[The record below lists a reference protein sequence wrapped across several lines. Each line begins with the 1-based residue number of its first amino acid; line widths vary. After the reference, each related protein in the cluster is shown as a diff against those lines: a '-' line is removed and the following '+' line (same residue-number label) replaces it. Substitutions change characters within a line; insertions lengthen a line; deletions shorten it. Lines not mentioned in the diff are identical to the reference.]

1 MRAATI
7 QVFVL
12 LLALCAAACRG
23 DPMDAKQVFPDPE
36 TAALA
41 AAAAA
46 GDAARV
52 RELVGDGA
60 DPNAQGDK
68 GMNLLQYALAE
79 QNPDGLKALLDAGA
93 DPARPGMGGSTVIH
107 NAAIADDAVYLE
119 ILLAHGANP
128 DAPHGQ
134 TGAPPL
140 SAAAGPRTDKQFQLL
155 LSARADPNR
164 ADRTGN
170 TPLHAAAM
178 INAGAHVLALLKA
191 GADPGAKN
199 AQDATFQPYYF
210 RLPEARLSDAAR
222 QERKDVIA
230 WLNEHD
236 VALEAAVQP

>member
-1 MRAATI
+1 
-7 QVFVL
+7 
-12 LLALCAAACRG
+12 
-23 DPMDAKQVFPDPE
+23 MDAKQVFPDRE
-36 TAALA
+36 TAELA

-46 GDAARV
+46 GDASRV
-52 RELVGDGA
+52 RELVRAGA

-68 GMNLLQYALAE
+68 GMNLLQYALAK
-79 QNPDGLKALLDAGA
+79 QSPDGMKALLDNGA
-93 DPARPGMGGSTVIH
+93 DASKSGMGGSTVIH

-119 ILLAHGANP
+119 ILLAHRADP

-191 GADPGAKN
+191 GANPLAKN
-199 AQDATFQPYYF
+199 AQGETFQPYYLKVPEQ
-210 RLPEARLSDAAR
+210 RLNETAR
-222 QERKDVIA
+222 QQRRDVLA
-230 WLNEHD
+230 WLKEHD
-236 VALEAAVQP
+236 VPLEAAAP

>member
-12 LLALCAAACRG
+12 LLALCAAACHG
-23 DPMDAKQVFPDPE
+23 NDMDAKQVFPDPK

-41 AAAAA
+41 AAAAE

-52 RELVGDGA
+52 RELVADGA

-79 QNPDGLKALLDAGA
+79 QNPAGMKALLDAGA

-107 NAAIADDAVYLE
+107 NAAITDDAVYLE
-119 ILLAHGANP
+119 ILLAHGADPN
-128 DAPHGQ
+128 AAHGQ

-155 LSARADPNR
+155 MSARADPDR

-178 INAGAHVLALLKA
+178 INAGTHVLALLKA
-191 GADPGAKN
+191 GADPRAKN
-199 AQDATFQPYYF
+199 AQGQTFQPYYF
-210 RLPEARLSDAAR
+210 KLPETRLNDAAR
-222 QERKDVIA
+222 QERQDVVA
-230 WLNEHD
+230 WLKEHD
-236 VALEAAVQP
+236 IEREAAAP